1 MKRRS
6 FFGAMAAAGIGG
18 KKVATD
24 VLDGMV
30 QTAVNPMPPGMPF
43 GGASALGGSSV
54 DYIAHLQ
61 GEVAKR
67 AALRATGMSPLV
79 REIFRGWRSPGEA
92 NLDDINSLVSVSVSA
107 KKRMIREKMEEASIS
122 EWFDRPARDL
132 KREML
137 NKEFGVNL

>member
-6 FFGAMAAAGIGG
+6 LFGAMAAAGIGG

-30 QTAVNPMPPGMPF
+30 QTGANPMPF
-43 GGASALGGSSV
+43 GGATALGGSSAN
-54 DYIAHLQ
+54 YIAHLQ

-107 KKRMIREKMEEASIS
+107 KKRMIREKMEEASIN
-122 EWFDRPARDL
+122 EWFDQPARNL

>member
-6 FFGAMAAAGIGG
+6 FFGAVAAAGIGG
-18 KKVATD
+18 KRVATD
-24 VLDGMV
+24 VLSGMEQV
-30 QTAVNPMPPGMPF
+30 GLNPMPPGT
-43 GGASALGGSSV
+43 GRGATALGGSTP

-67 AALRATGMSPLV
+67 AALRATGLSPLV

-107 KKRMIREKMEEASIS
+107 KKRMIREKMEEARIN
-122 EWFDRPARDL
+122 EWFDQPARNL